1 MLANAP
7 VYVSL
12 PTTDLVRAR
21 YFYET
26 TLGLPIAAV
35 GGPEP
40 GNPDLRGRVVYRAG
54 GGTMLSLYERPPSRA
69 EHTAAFFV
77 VDDFDQTIAELR
89 ARGLVLQDYD
99 LPHIKTQD
107 GVLGP
112 SNAGRRAWFH
122 DPDGNVLGLF
132 EQPFLTSPEVDQ
144 LGRVEGGMNG

>member
-12 PTTDLVRAR
+12 PTTDLPRAR
-21 YFYET
+21 RFDEQ
-26 TLGLPIAAV
+26 TLGLPVEAV

-40 GNPDLRGRVVYRAG
+40 GNPQLRGRVVYRAG

-77 VDDFDQTIAELR
+77 VNDFDRTIVDLR
-89 ARGLVLQDYD
+89 ARGLTLQDYD
-99 LPHIKTQD
+99 LPHVKTQD
-107 GVLGP
+107 GVLVSP
-112 SNAGRRAWFH
+112 NTGRRAWFE

-132 EQPFLTSPEVDQ
+132 ERPFLTPGD
-144 LGRVEGGMNG
+144 

>member
-12 PTTDLVRAR
+12 PTTDLPCAR
-21 YFYET
+21 HFYET
-26 TLGLPIAAV
+26 VLGLPVEAV

-54 GGTMLSLYERPPSRA
+54 AGTMLSIYERPISPA

-77 VDDFDQTIAELR
+77 VDDFDQTLVELR
-89 ARGLVLQDYD
+89 SRGLVLVDYD
-99 LPHIKTQD
+99 LPHVKTQD
-107 GVLGP
+107 GVLAP
-112 SNAGRRAWFH
+112 ANVGRRAWFH

-132 EQPFLTSPEVDQ
+132 EQPFLTPA
-144 LGRVEGGMNG
+144 